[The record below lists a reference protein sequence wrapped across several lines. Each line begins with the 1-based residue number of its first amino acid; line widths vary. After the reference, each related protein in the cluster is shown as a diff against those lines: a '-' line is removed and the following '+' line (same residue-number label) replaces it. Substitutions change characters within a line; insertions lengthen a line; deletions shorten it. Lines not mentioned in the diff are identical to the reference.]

1 MKVNITK
8 AHELTGKSRTTIY
21 KHIKSGRLSASGTKQ
36 DGYEIDVAELDRV
49 YGLKKQFEDDTSSDV
64 HTVQQGTSS
73 DEQALLTK
81 VALLTQQVEMLGE
94 ERRREREQTQEQ
106 IERLEQTLK
115 TAQEQQTR
123 LTALLTDQRGEK
135 EAKAQQE
142 QAQLIREL
150 RVGQARLRK
159 ELQEVRQQKGFLAR
173 WLGVGGEKN
182 KPASRPVKAPAPQEA
197 GS

>member
-1 MKVNITK
+1 
-8 AHELTGKSRTTIY
+8 
-21 KHIKSGRLSASGTKQ
+21 
-36 DGYEIDVAELDRV
+36 
-49 YGLKKQFEDDTSSDV
+49 
-64 HTVQQGTSS
+64 
-73 DEQALLTK
+73 
-81 VALLTQQVEMLGE
+81 VALLTQQVEMLDE

-150 RVGQARLRK
+150 RVGHTRLRQ
-159 ELQEVRQQKGFLAR
+159 ELQDVRQQKGFLAR
-173 WLGVGGEKN
+173 WLGVGGRKKN
-182 KPASRPVKAPAPQEA
+182 SSARSSPSAFAQEVKR
-197 GS
+197 